1 MKYIVEVYSTNANGK
16 IILDK
21 YFFIYI
27 IYVINNSQAYM
38 YKTIFSNTQ
47 IYKKLTKKFITSCND
62 ILVSGNLSLL
72 NYNLIFTYEI
82 T

>member
-1 MKYIVEVYSTNANGK
+1 MKYIVEVYSTDEK
-16 IILDK
+16 IILEK

-27 IYVINNSQAYM
+27 IYAIENSQAYM
-38 YKTIFSNTQ
+38 YKTISSNTK
-47 IYKKLTKKFITSCND
+47 IYKKLTKNFITSCCND

-72 NYNLIFTYEI
+72 KYNLRFTYEI